1 MSSDFEDSYLLALD
15 EGTTSVRAILFN
27 RESKISGLGQY
38 NFSQI
43 YPRPGWVEHDPEE
56 IWKAQVMAVK
66 DSLKNSHVEPDRVA
80 AIGVTNQRETVV
92 LWDKST
98 GKPVHNAIVWQC
110 RRTADIVE
118 ELKADYGELFKA
130 KTGLVPDSYFSG
142 PKVKW
147 LLENVPGL
155 RNRALRGEILFGTI
169 DSFLIWKLTG
179 GKTHV
184 IDYSNASRTMMFNI
198 HKINWDKELLEILGI
213 PEGIL
218 PEPKPS
224 SYIYGYADPEIF
236 GASVPIAG
244 DIGDQQAAL
253 FGQAAFEEGTV
264 KCTFGTGSFLLMNT
278 GSKPYKSERLLTTI
292 AWGIENKVTY
302 ALEGSIFITGAAIQ
316 WLREALEIIKDASE
330 TEILASSVKSAE
342 GVYFVPAFV
351 GLGAPYWD
359 QYARGLIIGL
369 TRGTGKAHL
378 ARATLEA
385 IAYLTRDVL
394 ENMKEDTGISVTELR
409 VDGGASKNDLLMQIQ
424 ADILGLKILRPL
436 ILETT
441 SLGAAYLAGLATGF
455 WKNLSDL
462 ASMWKIERIFEPKMD
477 GAERERLYKVWREAV
492 ERSLGWARV
501 LKEAGFE

>member
-1 MSSDFEDSYLLALD
+1 MSSDLEDSYLLALD
-15 EGTTSVRAILFN
+15 EGTTSARAILFN
-27 RESKISGLGQY
+27 RKSEISGLGQHS
-38 NFSQI
+38 FPQI
-43 YPRPGWVEHDPEE
+43 YPRPGWVEHNPEE

-66 DSLKNSHVEPDRVA
+66 DSLKNSHVEPNRVL

-92 LWDKST
+92 IWDKST

-118 ELKADYGELFKA
+118 DLKADYGDLFKA

-147 LLENVPGL
+147 LLDNVPGL
-155 RNRALRGEILFGTI
+155 RDRAFRGEILFGTI

-198 HKINWDKELLEILGI
+198 HKMNWDEELLEVLGI

-224 SYIYGYADPEIF
+224 SYIYGYTDSEIF

-253 FGQAAFEEGTV
+253 FGQAAFEEGMV
-264 KCTFGTGSFLLMNT
+264 KCTYGTGSFLLMNT

-330 TEILASSVKSAE
+330 TEILASSVKSSE

-378 ARATLEA
+378 AKATLEA

-394 ENMKEDTGISVTELR
+394 ENMKEDTCIRVTELR

-424 ADILGLKILRPL
+424 ADILGLKIIRPL

-441 SLGAAYLAGLATGF
+441 SLGAAYLAGLAIGF

-462 ASMWKIERIFEPKMD
+462 TSMWKIERIFEPKMD
-477 GAERERLYKVWREAV
+477 DAERERLYKIWGEAV
-492 ERSLGWARV
+492 KRSLGWARI